1 MRWQKW
7 FICAFLHSHKCVCPY
22 LLYNHVHASC
32 YSKPKLNARWLNP
45 IQCLSAFNHIC
56 CWNHP
61 HRCAAWWQTHCKP
74 TELFIAFT
82 LHACTISLVINEPCL
97 WSINAFFLM
106 FAWFSCF
113 LGCFLCVF
121 ISLIA
126 IAWIVAWG
134 IYCQMNASLISIIGS
149 VRDQIS
155 IKSQPH
161 PRLQT
166 FQEKMRLYFI
176 RKSSA
181 ALCTK

>member
-82 LHACTISLVINEPCL
+82 LHACTISLVINEPRL
-97 WSINAFFLM
+97 WPINAFFNICLILM
-106 FAWFSCF
+106 FFGVFFVCVYFTYSDCMDCSLRYLLSNECKSDINHWFSERPDF
-113 LGCFLCVF
+113 
-121 ISLIA
+121 
-126 IAWIVAWG
+126 
-134 IYCQMNASLISIIGS
+134 
-149 VRDQIS
+149 
-155 IKSQPH
+155 H
-161 PRLQT
+161 
-166 FQEKMRLYFI
+166 
-176 RKSSA
+176 
-181 ALCTK
+181 